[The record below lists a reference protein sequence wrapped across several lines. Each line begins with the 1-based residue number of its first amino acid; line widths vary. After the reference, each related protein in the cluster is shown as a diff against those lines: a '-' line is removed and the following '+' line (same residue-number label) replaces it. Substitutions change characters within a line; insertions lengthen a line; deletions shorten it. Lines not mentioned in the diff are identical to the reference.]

1 MLRTSLVRRRR
12 GLLLPAVLAT
22 VLAAA
27 VGLTVAAPASAS
39 GSFTVSATATGT
51 DANTISI
58 TASGTGGS
66 SDYVYVY
73 VNPSGTPCAASP
85 NDEQNLN
92 EPGLTPN
99 PNSAGASGSFSFT
112 TSITPATGRY
122 VVCGYLGS
130 FYSPS
135 ATAQSD
141 AVTMSPC
148 IPDTSFTV
156 GGVTVGTTRMV
167 DVHGKSERGD
177 YHGFVS
183 FTVQSAFP
191 GYSSNGGAPQL
202 QSSITVST
210 GSGEFQRWTTTSAKS
225 GKGEVEDEFLTKTGG
240 QDTISIL
247 VFPSGDNGQCT
258 KSDGTV
264 VSYGG
269 EDGAYHAPAQTL
281 KVDFGAACN
290 GGSATLDG
298 DAVPVKNDSASHPG
312 PTVYGPEKCDGSIS
326 GAKSG
331 KCQQF
336 TKLAKGYAC
345 VHHKVVKATKQK
357 SKKHRTRK
365 K

>member
-1 MLRTSLVRRRR
+1 MLRTSLVRNWR
-12 GLLLPAVLAT
+12 GLLLPALLGT

-27 VGLTVAAPASAS
+27 VGLTVVAPASAS

-51 DANTISI
+51 DADTISI

-92 EPGLTPN
+92 ESGLTPS
-99 PNSAGASGSFSFT
+99 PNNASASGPFSFT

-141 AVTMSPC
+141 AVTTSPC
-148 IPDTSFTV
+148 FPDTSFTV

-167 DVHGKSERGD
+167 NVHGKSEQGD

-183 FTVQSAFP
+183 FTVQSTFP

-202 QSSITVST
+202 QALITVT
-210 GSGEFQRWTTTSAKS
+210 NGSGDFEHWTTTSAKS
-225 GKGEVEDEFLTKTGG
+225 GKGEVEDELLTKTGG

-247 VFPSGDNGQCT
+247 AYPWSVGGRCT

-264 VSYGG
+264 VSYGS

-281 KVDFGAACN
+281 KVDFGAACK
-290 GGSATLDG
+290 GGTATLDG
-298 DAVPVKNDSASHPG
+298 DAVAVKNDSASHPD
-312 PTVYGPEKCDGSIS
+312 PTAYGPEKCDGSIS

-331 KCQQF
+331 TCTQF

-345 VHHKVVKATKQK
+345 VRHKVVKAKKQK
-357 SKKHRTRK
+357 NKHRKRK
-365 K
+365 R